1 MKEKN
6 GVSKEAFFE
15 RSLEK
20 KLDQALNSQSN
31 LNPLRLANPWK
42 KIIIKASIDVKI
54 LKIQMKNA
62 EKPILLK
69 TKCLDL
75 V

>member
-1 MKEKN
+1 
-6 GVSKEAFFE
+6 
-15 RSLEK
+15 
-20 KLDQALNSQSN
+20 
-31 LNPLRLANPWK
+31 LANPWK